1 MAIKRY
7 YASED
12 NTITNAFEENLIT
25 RGTGSNMGAADILE
39 AFVIHGQTS
48 ASIDADNAEQSRI
61 IVRFPVDDIINDIS
75 AGIIPSSSVD
85 YRLKLFNAPHGNSL
99 PLSYSLDV
107 HTISASWSEGTGL
120 DMENYTDL
128 GASNWV
134 SASATSAWVRQG
146 GDFFTDTAN
155 KTSYFFSGGA
165 EDLDVDV
172 SNAVSK
178 WRSGEN
184 KNYGFII
191 KNTDEAI
198 SGTLGTFFTKKFF
211 ARNSEYFFKRPY
223 IEARWDSSR
232 RDDRGSA
239 YRSSSLAPGEDN
251 INTVFLYNTIRGKF
265 KDIPNLLGDAQN
277 ILVSF
282 YSGSADGSPVGSR
295 VRVINSS
302 GQSVTNITGGLLIE
316 NGINVTG
323 TYSASF
329 AYTSSYDIL
338 HDVWHSSSVEF
349 FTGSITTVAQEPQ
362 TVVYEEEYVT
372 QITNLK
378 PSYIKGQK
386 PVLRVFA
393 RDKNWQPNVYNVVN
407 TEVSPS
413 IIENGFYRIIRTVD
427 NLEVVPFGT
436 GSTEYTKLS
445 YDISGN
451 YFELDSTLLESGF
464 SYNIQFLY
472 HVNGVYKQQEENF
485 KFRIDE
491 SGT

>member
-12 NTITNAFEENLIT
+12 NTLTNAFEENLIT
-25 RGTGSNMGAADILE
+25 RGTGSNMGASDILE

-48 ASIDADNAEQSRI
+48 ASIDATNAEQSRI
-61 IVRFPVDDIINDIS
+61 IIRFPVDSIINDIS

-85 YRLKLFNAPHGNSL
+85 FRLKLFNAPHGNSL
-99 PLSYSLDV
+99 PLSYSLDI

-120 DMENYTDL
+120 DMDNYTDL

-134 SASATSAWVRQG
+134 SASATTAWVREG

-165 EDLDVDV
+165 EDLDVDI
-172 SNAVSK
+172 SSAVTK

-184 KNYGFII
+184 KNYGLLI
-191 KNTDEAI
+191 KNTDAAI
-198 SGTLGTFFTKKFF
+198 SGTLGTFYTKKFF
-211 ARNSEYFFKRPY
+211 GRTSEYFFKRPY
-223 IEARWDSSR
+223 IEAQWDSAR
-232 RDDRGSA
+232 QDDRATA
-239 YRSSSLAPGEDN
+239 YRSSSLAPAADN
-251 INTVFLYNTIRGKF
+251 INTVFLYNTIRGQL
-265 KDIPNLLGDAQN
+265 KDIPNLAGDSQN

-282 YSGSADGSPVGSR
+282 YSASVSGVPTGSR
-295 VRVINSS
+295 IEVINSD
-302 GQSVTNITGGLLIE
+302 GTSVTNITGGLLIE
-316 NGINVTG
+316 NGSNITG

-329 AYTSSYDIL
+329 GYTSSYTTL

-349 FTGSITTVAQEPQ
+349 FTGSITTLAQDAQ
-362 TVVYEEEYVT
+362 IVVHEDEYVT

-386 PVLRVFA
+386 PVLRVYV

-407 TEVSPS
+407 TAVTPS

-445 YDISGN
+445 YDVSGN

-472 HVNGVYKQQEENF
+472 YINGTYQQQDENF

>member
-12 NTITNAFEENLIT
+12 NTITNAFRENLLT
-25 RGTGSNMGAADILE
+25 RGTGSNMGASDILE

-48 ASIDADNAEQSRI
+48 ASIDAANAEQSRI
-61 IVRFPVDDIINDIS
+61 IIKFPIEDIISDIA
-75 AGIIPSSSVD
+75 AGTIPSSSVD
-85 YRLKLFNAPHGNSL
+85 YQLKIYNAPHGSSL

-134 SASATSAWVRQG
+134 SASAATAWVKQG
-146 GDFFTDTAN
+146 GDYFTDAAN

-165 EDLDVDV
+165 EDLEVDV
-172 SNAVSK
+172 SDAITK

-184 KNYGFII
+184 KNYGFLI
-191 KNTDEAI
+191 KNTDAAI
-198 SGTLGTFFTKKFF
+198 SGTEGTLFTKKFF
-211 ARNSEYFFKRPY
+211 SRTSQYFFRRPY
-223 IEARWDSSR
+223 IEARWDSAR
-232 RDDRGSA
+232 QDDRATA
-239 YRSSSLAPGEDN
+239 YRSSSLAPAGDN
-251 INTVFLYNTIRGKF
+251 INTVFLYNSIRGQL
-265 KDIPNLLGDAQN
+265 KDIPNLAGNAQN

-282 YSGSADGSPVGSR
+282 YSGSTSGIPVGSKLK
-295 VRVINSS
+295 VINTN
-302 GQSVTNITGGLLIE
+302 GTVVTNITGGLLIE
-316 NGINVTG
+316 NDTNRTGI
-323 TYSASF
+323 YSASF
-329 AYTSSYDIL
+329 GYTSSYSTL

-349 FTGSITTVAQEPQ
+349 FTGSVSTISQYPQ
-362 TVVYEEEYVT
+362 TVVHEEEYVT

-378 PSYIKGQK
+378 PVYIRGQK
-386 PVLRVFA
+386 PILRVYA

-407 TEVSPS
+407 TSVSPT
-413 IIENGFYRIIRTVD
+413 IIEEGYYRILRTID

-445 YDISGN
+445 YDMSGN

-464 SYNIQFLY
+464 SYNVQFLY
-472 HVNGVYKQQEENF
+472 LINGIYQQQEENF

-491 SGT
+491 SGP